1 MAKTPMM
8 QQYDEAKAIAG
19 DALLLFR
26 MGDFYEL
33 FHEDA
38 RIASRELGLS
48 LTSRDKGENPVPMAG
63 FPHHQLEPY
72 LSRLINAGFRAAV
85 CEQVQDPKEAKGLV
99 KREIARIVSPGTLT
113 DDAMLDPRESNY
125 LLALV
130 PDVSQGGA
138 RDKLIEEPGDQ
149 QVGFAWADLSTG
161 RFQASVFRMSE
172 LADQL
177 VRIGPA
183 EVLVDEE
190 ADCVPEYLTDQFML
204 TRRPVWAFGL
214 DSAKTLLSKQFGT
227 KHLDGFGFT
236 NDDNPAIRA
245 AGALLD
251 YLVETQKSSLDHF
264 ESLLPYR
271 TGSTLE
277 IDEATRRS
285 LEITKTLRDGSRD
298 GSLLSVIDRTVTAM
312 GSRLLADWISN
323 PLTNQH
329 DIECRHDS
337 IEELTKEN
345 RLRDTLREK
354 LREVYDIERLLARVS
369 TGRASPRDLAH
380 IGRTLR
386 QLPPLKDVVNDRQS
400 ALVKLAYD
408 SIDLCPELCE
418 SLESALVD
426 DCPLLARDGGLIRD
440 GYSEEL
446 DELRKLAAGGKQWI
460 AEYQSREAERIGV
473 TNLKVGFNKVFGYY
487 LELSNA
493 NKDKAPE
500 EYIRKQTLK
509 NAERYITPELKEYEE
524 AVLSSDDKAKVLE
537 YELFLAIRDQVHEAQ
552 GQLKRTADQLA
563 SLDVLQALA
572 ELAVLRGYCRPVMQK
587 DPVLE
592 IRGGRHPV
600 LDITEPDGTFVPND
614 TVADHDDKNLLLITG
629 PNMAGKSTYIRQV
642 ALITLMAQVGSFV
655 PATSAVIGIADRI
668 FARVGASDELSRGQS
683 TFMVEMTE
691 TARILN
697 TATKR
702 SLIILDEIGRGTS
715 TYDGVSLA
723 WAIVEFIHEKLQART
738 LFATHYHE
746 LTDLSLTLERLTN
759 LNVSVKEWEDN
770 VVFLHK
776 IVEGSADKSYG
787 IHVAKLAGVPRSV
800 NDRATEILGQLE
812 ASHGG
817 GEIAISSASRSSD
830 SQMSLFGGQEHP
842 LLDHIREIDLNHL
855 TPMQA
860 IVLIQ
865 KWQTSLQDD

>member
-204 TRRPVWAFGL
+204 TRRPGWAFGL

-277 IDEATRRS
+277 IDEANRRS

-298 GSLLSVIDRTVTAM
+298 SSLLSVIDRTVTAM

-337 IEELTKEN
+337 VEELTKEN

-386 QLPPLKDVVNDRQS
+386 QLPPLQDVVNHRQS
-400 ALVKLAYD
+400 ALLKLAYD

-418 SLESALVD
+418 SLESAMGD

>member
-337 IEELTKEN
+337 VEELTKEN

-400 ALVKLAYD
+400 ALLKLAYD

-446 DELRKLAAGGKQWI
+446 DELRI
-460 AEYQSREAERIGV
+460 
-473 TNLKVGFNKVFGYY
+473 
-487 LELSNA
+487 
-493 NKDKAPE
+493 
-500 EYIRKQTLK
+500 
-509 NAERYITPELKEYEE
+509 
-524 AVLSSDDKAKVLE
+524 
-537 YELFLAIRDQVHEAQ
+537 
-552 GQLKRTADQLA
+552 
-563 SLDVLQALA
+563 
-572 ELAVLRGYCRPVMQK
+572 
-587 DPVLE
+587 
-592 IRGGRHPV
+592 
-600 LDITEPDGTFVPND
+600 
-614 TVADHDDKNLLLITG
+614 
-629 PNMAGKSTYIRQV
+629 
-642 ALITLMAQVGSFV
+642 
-655 PATSAVIGIADRI
+655 
-668 FARVGASDELSRGQS
+668 
-683 TFMVEMTE
+683 
-691 TARILN
+691 
-697 TATKR
+697 
-702 SLIILDEIGRGTS
+702 
-715 TYDGVSLA
+715 
-723 WAIVEFIHEKLQART
+723 
-738 LFATHYHE
+738 
-746 LTDLSLTLERLTN
+746 
-759 LNVSVKEWEDN
+759 
-770 VVFLHK
+770 
-776 IVEGSADKSYG
+776 
-787 IHVAKLAGVPRSV
+787 
-800 NDRATEILGQLE
+800 
-812 ASHGG
+812 
-817 GEIAISSASRSSD
+817 
-830 SQMSLFGGQEHP
+830 
-842 LLDHIREIDLNHL
+842 
-855 TPMQA
+855 
-860 IVLIQ
+860 
-865 KWQTSLQDD
+865 

>member
-1 MAKTPMM
+1 M

-236 NDDNPAIRA
+236 NDDYPAIRA

-386 QLPPLKDVVNDRQS
+386 QLPPLKDVVNHRQS
-400 ALVKLAYD
+400 ALLKLAYD

>member
-337 IEELTKEN
+337 VEELTKEN

-386 QLPPLKDVVNDRQS
+386 QLPPLKDVVNHRQS
-400 ALVKLAYD
+400 ALLKLAYD

-629 PNMAGKSTYIRQV
+629 PNMAGKST
-642 ALITLMAQVGSFV
+642 
-655 PATSAVIGIADRI
+655 TSDR
-668 FARVGASDELSRGQS
+668 S
-683 TFMVEMTE
+683 
-691 TARILN
+691 
-697 TATKR
+697 
-702 SLIILDEIGRGTS
+702 
-715 TYDGVSLA
+715 
-723 WAIVEFIHEKLQART
+723 
-738 LFATHYHE
+738 
-746 LTDLSLTLERLTN
+746 
-759 LNVSVKEWEDN
+759 
-770 VVFLHK
+770 
-776 IVEGSADKSYG
+776 
-787 IHVAKLAGVPRSV
+787 P
-800 NDRATEILGQLE
+800 
-812 ASHGG
+812 
-817 GEIAISSASRSSD
+817 
-830 SQMSLFGGQEHP
+830 
-842 LLDHIREIDLNHL
+842 
-855 TPMQA
+855 
-860 IVLIQ
+860 
-865 KWQTSLQDD
+865 